1 MAANLTTVLAAIN
14 AISLNFTNL
23 SAFPFTP
30 QYNIPSVVNE
40 TGGLPG
46 SSWEFGT
53 YTEALLE
60 LYNPQVSVFG
70 DSPFPVPTLQESDV
84 QALSYLA
91 PQIQFGSGVFAL
103 VGNNTG
109 AAGDPASM
117 GVGAVLLG
125 KTNASFANA
134 ANETVQGLLNDVP
147 RFWNGAISHRI
158 EVAELW
164 CVFPALIPTTKSF

>member
-1 MAANLTTVLAAIN
+1 MAPSNLTVLAAIS
-14 AISLNFTNL
+14 AISVGFVDL

-30 QYNIPSVVNE
+30 QYNIRTVVTE
-40 TGGLPG
+40 TPALSQ

-53 YTEALLE
+53 FSEALLE
-60 LYNPQVSVFG
+60 LYNPELSVFG
-70 DSPFPVPTLQESDV
+70 DSPFPVPTLQKDDV

-91 PQIQFGSGVFAL
+91 PHITFGTSYNAL
-103 VGNNTG
+103 DPGAGG

-125 KTNASFANA
+125 KTNASFADA
-134 ANETVQGLLNDVP
+134 ANHTVYGLLNAVP
-147 RFWNGAISHRI
+147 RFWNGAISHRA

-164 CVFPALIPTTKSF
+164 YVFLPFLGPNII